1 MARTGPSTRSD
12 ASVRQEV
19 PLPKRRLQAEKPNPH
34 AQAKPVVVV
43 DDVDTKAA
51 IPAPEALS
59 APAGASS
66 TVPAAVHQPAKAISS
81 LGAGG
86 GKSSPS
92 TALAT
97 IGGKAEKLALVLDID
112 QTLVHA
118 MRKSAFDR
126 PLNLASYV
134 NEDGDR
140 ELYEW
145 QGPRGADSSS
155 RCYVK
160 LRPGVR
166 SFLQNLRPFYEMSI
180 FSFGTKE
187 YVDFVISLID
197 PDRTIF
203 ARKRV
208 FCRDHLQNK
217 KKHLT
222 PVLQAHKFNRIVIFD
237 DRHDTWQ
244 SVGSQ
249 MLKAFPYTFLERLTR
264 EEVQKDHDAHLKS
277 VTRLLRLAHKEV
289 ASKRHDSIM
298 SSIQGLWSKT
308 LAAPQDY
315 GARLLLEGAPQD
327 YGLRVVII
335 ESGSDCLRSAARA
348 FGAIVLTEVDADLH
362 AVVVQDLEVGEA
374 EIDKAEELGVPI
386 VHGLWL
392 SFCFATFQLQ
402 DPAPFN
408 WQAQI
413 PPDMWE
419 AYAEW
424 DMAMNIGE
432 GSRCPSVPKPE
443 VWQRL
448 EKGRHRRLAAQQA
461 LLDDDDH

>member
-1 MARTGPSTRSD
+1 
-12 ASVRQEV
+12 
-19 PLPKRRLQAEKPNPH
+19 
-34 AQAKPVVVV
+34 
-43 DDVDTKAA
+43 VDTKAA

-244 SVGSQ
+244 LVPPHSTSP

-264 EEVQKDHDAHLKS
+264 EEVQKDHDAQLKS
-277 VTRLLRLAHKEV
+277 VTRLLKLAYKEV
-289 ASKRHDSIM
+289 ANKRADSIM

-308 LAAPQDY
+308 LAGSEVMNAC
-315 GARLLLEGAPQD
+315 GRLLEP
-327 YGLRVVII
+327 LRVVII
-335 ESGSDCLRSAARA
+335 ESGSDCLRSAAAA
-348 FGAIVLTEVDADLH
+348 FGATVLTEVDADLH
-362 AVVVQDLEVGEA
+362 AVVVQDLEAGEA
-374 EIDKAEELGVPI
+374 EIEKAEELGVPI

-419 AYAEW
+419 AYADW
-424 DMAMNIGE
+424 DIAMNIGE

-461 LLDDDDH
+461 LLDDDDS